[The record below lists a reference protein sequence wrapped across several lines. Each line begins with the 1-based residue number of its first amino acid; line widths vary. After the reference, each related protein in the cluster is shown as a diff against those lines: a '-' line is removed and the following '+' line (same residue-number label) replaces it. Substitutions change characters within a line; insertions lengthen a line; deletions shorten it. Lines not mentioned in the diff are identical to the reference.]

1 MYRSFVAIS
10 LFCHACL
17 INRSTSENA
26 CGIPTALSSDS
37 TNNTLNGQD
46 AQVVSDCCHIIN
58 NTCNGCVVSSSGAHT
73 TVHSSDF
80 VFNNRAGCLHW
91 IPSEV

>member
-1 MYRSFVAIS
+1 MSGNSKQSI
-10 LFCHACL
+10 H
-17 INRSTSENA
+17 TSEWSSNI
-26 CGIPTALSSDS
+26 GSVLSSDS

-46 AQVVSDCCHIIN
+46 AQVVNDCCYIIN
-58 NTCNGCVVSSSGAHT
+58 NTCNGCVVSSSEAHT

-80 VFNNRAGCLHW
+80 VFNNRADCLYW

>member
-1 MYRSFVAIS
+1 MY
-10 LFCHACL
+10 L
-17 INRSTSENA
+17 IATTTSIATSE
-26 CGIPTALSSDS
+26 CGCNIGSVLSSNS

-46 AQVVSDCCHIIN
+46 AQVVNDCCNIIN

-73 TVHSSDF
+73 TVHSSDS
-80 VFNNRAGCLHW
+80 VFNNRAGCLYW